1 MQWFNALSLPHQ
13 SLPINKIA
21 TPPSSIDVRDARLC
35 LDLLGMLATD
45 MYQNNS
51 YDTYA
56 SCAAAR
62 GSWMQHRLAS
72 CGQHDLRHL
81 LGNNNGFVGS
91 LVNAAGHTANHGLGG
106 RAAMHRTTLQ
116 LPDTHG

>member
-1 MQWFNALSLPHQ
+1 MSLSHH
-13 SLPINKIA
+13 SLSINKIA

-45 MYQNNS
+45 MYENNS

-62 GSWMQHRLAS
+62 SSCMQHRLAA
-72 CGQHDLRHL
+72 CGQRDVCHL
-81 LGNNNGFVGS
+81 LGNGNGNGNEFVSS
-91 LVNAAGHTANHGLGG
+91 LFNAAGRAANHSLGR

-116 LPDTHG
+116 LPDNHA

>member
-1 MQWFNALSLPHQ
+1 MSLSHH
-13 SLPINKIA
+13 SLSINKIA

-45 MYQNNS
+45 MYENNS

-62 GSWMQHRLAS
+62 GSCMQHRLAA
-72 CGQHDLRHL
+72 CGQHDVRHL
-81 LGNNNGFVGS
+81 LGNGNGFVSS
-91 LVNAAGHTANHGLGG
+91 LVNAAGHTANHGLGR
-106 RAAMHRTTLQ
+106 RAAIHRMTLQ
-116 LPDTHG
+116 LPDTHAQSTA